1 MLQSASSYF
10 LVSVTGQ
17 VEEAWFPNHDDL
29 YCRIFWVAG
38 QVSIYIRRSG
48 ECDVTHHSSEGQNCV
63 EGTNAM

>member
-17 VEEAWFPNHDDL
+17 VEEAWFPDHDDL

-38 QVSIYIRRSG
+38 QVSVMWPIRWQLWYK
-48 ECDVTHHSSEGQNCV
+48 V
-63 EGTNAM
+63 